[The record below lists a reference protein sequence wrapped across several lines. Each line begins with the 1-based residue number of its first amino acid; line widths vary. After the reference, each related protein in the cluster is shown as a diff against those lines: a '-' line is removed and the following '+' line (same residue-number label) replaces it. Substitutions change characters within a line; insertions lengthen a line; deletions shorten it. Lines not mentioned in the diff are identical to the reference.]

1 MDPDSEEATR
11 SYSGMLRSLNIALM
25 AITSIILVG
34 RIEARAFMTKA
45 LGIDDLLAVF
55 AYLLCMSLSVMEIV
69 LVNYGS
75 GSPTDDLSD
84 EQVVKFF
91 STLPI
96 NQLLFF
102 LACGMVRLSILAFLP
117 RLSKDRFFMY
127 YVWATGAVIV
137 IITFASFFFF
147 LTECKPIGYVR
158 RLTCH
163 LVDLFDAG
171 KPDRK
176 CISKDVEAHM
186 MWAHSIV
193 SIVADIAL
201 FGLPIWVIYR
211 KMTFGSKAVKVILV
225 FCVGLFAI
233 IMGCVRFGFIITTDF
248 STNTTYKMARVS
260 PWTVLEVHLGLWCGC
275 FPALQPFLRLVSYK
289 LGLRSH
295 LDSTNKKSSRTG
307 TTAHSRARDWPG
319 ASGYIKQ
326 GSHVDKESDGA
337 SARVFVTAG
346 DSTTDMMEMDE
357 MDKGIRMRTDVHVRV
372 EEGVHFKD
380 VKTTWN
386 VVEYIT

>member
-1 MDPDSEEATR
+1 MDPDSDEATR

-25 AITSIILVG
+25 VITSIILVG
-34 RIEARAFMTKA
+34 RIKVRAFMTKA
-45 LGIDDLLAVF
+45 LGIDDLLAVV
-55 AYLLCMSLSVMEIV
+55 AYLLCMALSAMEIV
-69 LVNYGS
+69 LVAYGS
-75 GSPTDDLSD
+75 GAPMDDLSD

-117 RLSKDRFFMY
+117 RLSKDRLFTY
-127 YVWATGAVIV
+127 YVWATGVVIV
-137 IITFASFFFF
+137 IITLASFFFF
-147 LTECKPIGYVR
+147 LTECKPIG
-158 RLTCH
+158 
-163 LVDLFDAG
+163 DLFDAS
-171 KPDRK
+171 KSDRK

-201 FGLPIWVIYR
+201 FGLPIWVIHR

-289 LGLRSH
+289 LGLRSR

-326 GSHVDKESDGA
+326 GSRVDKESDGA
-337 SARVFVTAG
+337 SARVIVTAG
-346 DSTTDMMEMDE
+346 DSTTEIMEMDD

-372 EEGVHFKD
+372 EEGVHVKD

-386 VVEYIT
+386 AV